1 MDTKLH
7 QFQSSLIVMDIS
19 QQTNGNPKCFNYCFL
34 FETNE
39 LLMPHQ
45 TLEINLAFYRIQ
57 WVNSNKEEISA
68 SFRYCEE
75 IYEIKF
81 IRII

>member
-7 QFQSSLIVMDIS
+7 QFQSSVMDIS

-39 LLMPHQ
+39 LP
-45 TLEINLAFYRIQ
+45 NAS
-57 WVNSNKEEISA
+57 SNIGNQFS
-68 SFRYCEE
+68 
-75 IYEIKF
+75 IL
-81 IRII
+81 

>member
-57 WVNSNKEEISA
+57 
-68 SFRYCEE
+68 
-75 IYEIKF
+75 
-81 IRII
+81 